1 MSPADSSDAHRFG
14 HAISVRRAG
23 VGLTQEQLAEVIGV
37 NRRVIGELERGKGSV
52 RLEIA
57 LAAARA
63 VGLDVELRS
72 RER

>member
-1 MSPADSSDAHRFG
+1 MNVLNPHEFG
-14 HAISVRRAG
+14 DEIRIRRR
-23 VGLTQEQLAEVIGV
+23 GLNLSQDQLADVIGV

-63 VGLDVELRS
+63 VGLDIELRA